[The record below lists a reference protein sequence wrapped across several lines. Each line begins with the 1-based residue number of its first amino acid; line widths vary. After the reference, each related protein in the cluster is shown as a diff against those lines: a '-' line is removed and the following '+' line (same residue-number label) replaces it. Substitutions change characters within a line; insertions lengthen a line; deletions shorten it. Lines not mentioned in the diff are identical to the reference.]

1 MRGAGS
7 ATLHSMAP
15 PSETVPRVA
24 VVIPCYREKRFVLD
38 VLAGIGEEV
47 WRVYVVDD
55 GCPEGTGDLVETVCT
70 DPRVRVIRHDV
81 RRGVGGATL
90 TGYRHALDEGA
101 EVVVKIDGDGQMDP
115 AMIPHIV
122 APIVSGAADYT
133 KGNRF
138 YRLEGLAAMPRG
150 RLIGNAL
157 LSFLTKFSTG
167 YWDVFDP
174 TNGFTAIH
182 ASVARE
188 LPFSKIH
195 HGYFFESDVLFRLN
209 TLRAVVAEVPME
221 ARYGDEDSELR
232 AARVVAPFLL
242 RHLGNL
248 GKRIFYSYYL
258 RGFSV
263 ASLELV
269 FGLALV
275 ALGVAVGGYW
285 WIVGPARG
293 TIATSGTVMFAA
305 LPVIIG
311 VQLLLAFLSY
321 DMQSQPRVPLH
332 TRLAPRRTPPSA
344 GT

>member
-1 MRGAGS
+1 
-7 ATLHSMAP
+7 
-15 PSETVPRVA
+15 
-24 VVIPCYREKRFVLD
+24 
-38 VLAGIGEEV
+38 
-47 WRVYVVDD
+47 
-55 GCPEGTGDLVETVCT
+55 
-70 DPRVRVIRHDV
+70 
-81 RRGVGGATL
+81 
-90 TGYRHALDEGA
+90 
-101 EVVVKIDGDGQMDP
+101 
-115 AMIPHIV
+115 
-122 APIVSGAADYT
+122 
-133 KGNRF
+133 
-138 YRLEGLAAMPRG
+138 MPRG

-182 ASVARE
+182 GDVARE
-188 LPFSKIH
+188 LPLGKLSQ
-195 HGYFFESDVLFRLN
+195 GYFFESDVLFRLN

-221 ARYGDEDSELR
+221 ARYGDEESNLR
-232 AARVVAPFLL
+232 AGRVVAPFLV
-242 RHLGNL
+242 RHLRNL

-275 ALGVAVGGYW
+275 ALGVAVGSYW
-285 WIVGPARG
+285 WIVGPLRG

-321 DMQSQPRVPLH
+321 DMQSQPREPLH
-332 TRLAPRRTPPSA
+332 TRLSPRTGPKPGA
-344 GT
+344 